1 MFWKKKQKPAAPE
14 SVERTQAPLAADVP
28 AAQPSGM
35 PIERQLSYRIGNLQ
49 GVGSRARQED
59 SFCFVN
65 AMDVTAIRE
74 QGLLAVMADGM
85 GGMADGKV
93 ASETVSASLRA
104 DFQSFDH
111 GKDPAPQL
119 RQAVLRASERVFQQ
133 LHGDGG
139 STVVVCLFYEQKLW
153 FVSVGDSALYLL
165 RGGELLRLNRE
176 QNLLGE
182 GYLSA
187 ISMGSSDPTPA
198 REDPEKHALTQFLGM
213 DGLDELDGLLRPLQL
228 ADGDCFLLCSD
239 GVSDVVP
246 DELLLSCLSQDDP
259 MRVCASLEEAVLN
272 ANNPYQDNYTA
283 LVVQCGY

>member
-1 MFWKKKQKPAAPE
+1 MFWKKKRKPSAPE
-14 SVERTQAPLAADVP
+14 PVESTQAPPSAVP
-28 AAQPSGM
+28 APAEAAAPVQ
-35 PIERQLSYRIGNLQ
+35 RQLSYRIGNLQ

-74 QGLLAVMADGM
+74 QGLFAVMADGM

-104 DFQSFDH
+104 DFQSLDREA
-111 GKDPAPQL
+111 DLSPQL
-119 RQAVLRASERVFQQ
+119 QQAVCRASERVFEQ

-139 STVVVCLFYEQKLW
+139 STLVACLFYQQKLW

-176 QNLLGE
+176 QNVLHE
-182 GYLSA
+182 GYISA
-187 ISMGSSDPTPA
+187 ILRNSSDPTPA
-198 REDPEKHALTQFLGM
+198 RENPEKHALTQFLGI
-213 DGLDELDGLLRPLQL
+213 DGLSELDCLLRPLKL
-228 ADGDCFLLCSD
+228 CDGDCFLLCSD

-246 DELLLSCLSQDDP
+246 DEMIRTCLQQPDP
-259 MRVCASLEEAVLN
+259 TRICAALEEAVLN

-283 LVVQCGY
+283 LIVQCGY